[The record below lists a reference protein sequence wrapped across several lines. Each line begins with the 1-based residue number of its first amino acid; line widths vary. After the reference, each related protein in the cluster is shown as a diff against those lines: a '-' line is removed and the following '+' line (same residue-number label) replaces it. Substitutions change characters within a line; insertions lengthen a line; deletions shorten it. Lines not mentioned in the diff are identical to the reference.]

1 MGEGERKGEEEGHL
15 AGGLFVYVGVCEG
28 EWAGGWVRG
37 EEGEIWMCVC
47 VSVSEMCGRR
57 NNETK
62 VSVCVHIYRYKLTV
76 ASLKKTF
83 CAVVS
88 VPFPTP
94 IKTCPT
100 TTTPTL
106 PKGKPKLTRREAQ
119 AQTVAKSRQ
128 PLSAP
133 SLSINQPP
141 RGEKKMEEMAGRPE
155 RVPNVVLLIPRS
167 RMRSGETAERTVFGV
182 CVCMCGWMGV

>member
-1 MGEGERKGEEEGHL
+1 MNVDL
-15 AGGLFVYVGVCEG
+15 
-28 EWAGGWVRG
+28 
-37 EEGEIWMCVC
+37 
-47 VSVSEMCGRR
+47 
-57 NNETK
+57 
-62 VSVCVHIYRYKLTV
+62 YKLTV

-100 TTTPTL
+100 TTTATL
-106 PKGKPKLTRREAQ
+106 PKGNPKLTRREAH
-119 AQTVAKSRQ
+119 AQTHAKSKQ

-133 SLSINQPP
+133 SLSMNHPP

-155 RVPNVVLLIPRS
+155 RVPKVVLLMPRS
-167 RMRSGETAERTVFGV
+167 SIRSVETAERTVVLVGV
-182 CVCMCGWMGV
+182 CVVCVCWGGGRGGRVGDCVAFY